1 MDFQTT
7 QQLLIL
13 NRLRATGRAAILY
26 GDHVQGGSAA
36 QGSAEARVRETA
48 AVWVDPA
55 HVADRLSPPPDDA
68 RSGRCTR
75 GNAADL
81 EQFKRRLMHVPS
93 APHRPS
99 SAIDEAYASQQR
111 EEGGRFG
118 GNSIG
123 AILSAA
129 GASSQG

>member
-1 MDFQTT
+1 MATTYKAGVRPKAPPKLEFERPQLFGLIQRMWQTDF
-7 QQLLIL
+7 
-13 NRLRATGRAAILY
+13 RLRPTMQEVVAALEAT
-26 GDHVQGGSAA
+26 
-36 QGSAEARVRETA
+36 
-48 AVWVDPA
+48 
-55 HVADRLSPPPDDA
+55 PPT
-68 RSGRCTR
+68 S
-75 GNAADL
+75 N
-81 EQFKRRLMHVPS
+81 KRRLMHVPS